1 MARLRLSDLHRRYGK
16 TAAVSGIDLSI
27 EDGELLA
34 LLGPSGCGKTTTLH
48 LLAGFAAPDAGEI
61 WSGERLISSPR
72 GVVPPERRNIG
83 MVFQSYAL
91 WPHLTVGQNVAFG
104 LEMRRLGRPEV
115 GQRVAGVLKVVNL
128 AGYGDRYPHELSGG
142 QQQRVALARALVVH
156 PDTLLLDEP
165 LSNLDANLREQ
176 MRFEIRRIHQETGI
190 TMVYVTHDQAE
201 AMVIA
206 DRVAVMNSGRI
217 EQVGPPR
224 AIYERP
230 RSKFVA
236 SFIGNANCLPGE
248 MVAPNLARCGELLL
262 RCADAASVTPGR
274 KITVCIRPTAIVVA
288 PLLADRTPDEENS
301 ATGRLVQQA
310 YLGDQQD
317 LRVVLAGDVSVRAL
331 APSRDAYEVGGS
343 VLVWF
348 PAQECRV
355 VQD

>member
-1 MARLRLSDLHRRYGK
+1 MARIQLSNLHRRYGK
-16 TAAVSGIDLSI
+16 TAAVSGIDLTI

-48 LLAGFAAPDAGEI
+48 LLAGFAAPDEGEI
-61 WSGERLISSPR
+61 WSNARLLSSPR

-104 LEMRRLGRPEV
+104 LEMRRLGRDEV
-115 GQRVAGVLKVVNL
+115 EQRVTEVLNVVNL

-176 MRFEIRRIHQETGI
+176 MRFEIRRIHQETGT

-206 DRVAVMNSGRI
+206 DRVAVMNGGRI
-217 EQVGPPR
+217 EQIGPPR

-236 SFIGNANCLPGE
+236 SFIGNANCLPGV
-248 MVAPNLARCGELLL
+248 MVAPTLARCGELLL
-262 RCADAASVTPGR
+262 RCAESGPALQGGE
-274 KITVCIRPTAIVVA
+274 ITLCIRPTALVVS
-288 PLLADRTPDEENS
+288 PFRGDSRPDDENT
-301 ATGRLVQQA
+301 AIGRLVQQA

-317 LRVVLAGDVSVRAL
+317 LRVVLAGDVYVRAL
-331 APSRDAYEVGGS
+331 APSRDVYEVGGS
-343 VLVWF
+343 VLVRL
-348 PAQECRV
+348 PAEECRIV
-355 VQD
+355 PG